1 MPSIASFTSQ
11 TSAVKRKRTSLYFI
25 ISLLPLIKFG
35 LLRCWYRRICS
46 FTHVYFSK
54 AHLPREKQFYLSCL
68 SVSTAA
74 SPPYSQ
80 TASGGVYFVPFAAGP
95 GVGIAPVAIENPGY
109 ASLYAAPPAYE
120 ATPRSGANRTTT
132 TGIGSVTSLREA
144 AKDDG

>member
-74 SPPYSQ
+74 PPSCSQ
-80 TASGGVYFVPFAAGP
+80 TAAGP
-95 GVGIAPVAIENPGY
+95 GVGMAPVGIENPGY

-132 TGIGSVTSLREA
+132 TRIGSVTSLREA